1 MATRD
6 RSFFFDVSTGTLR
19 VADASVST
27 TTIGEENYGS
37 VDDVVTTS
45 FDYDLVTD
53 TNATFLDYGAVEDSG
68 LVQAVAD
75 TLVNSF
81 RIDTSSI
88 TLYLKW
94 ELKTASFVAVNGGQY
109 FVNTTSGAVT
119 VTLPASPSIGDHVSI
134 IDSHANAATNNITI
148 DRNGN
153 NIMGSASNDVLN
165 TNDAR
170 RHLSYVD
177 ATRGWVRVDG
187 NTG

>member
-27 TTIGEENYGS
+27 TTVGEENYGS

-53 TNATFLDYGAVEDSG
+53 NNATFLDYGAVEDSG

-81 RIDTSSI
+81 RIDTSSLI
-88 TLYLKW
+88 LQKAF
-94 ELKTASFVAVNGGQY
+94 EIKTASFVAENGGNY
-109 FVNTTSGAVT
+109 LIGTSTGAVT
-119 VTLPASPSIGDHVSI
+119 VTLPASPSAGHVVRI
-134 IDSHANAATNNITI
+134 VDADGAAATNNITV
-148 DRNGN
+148 DPNGN
-153 NIMGSASNDVLN
+153 NILGSASNVTISTNN
-165 TNDAR
+165 TKK
-170 RHLSYVD
+170 SYVYYN
-177 ATRGWVRVDG
+177 ASRGWVEAI
-187 NTG
+187 